1 MRCGT
6 RDRCRQLMGVAKVG
20 LASNSTGEALGQR
33 RACAPGV
40 GLTEPVRAT
49 HPGGG
54 TLPGSRGTP
63 VLLCDGQRGFPG
75 SRTPCCCRSKFGVL
89 VLEVSG
95 CGVGAAGSCPA
106 LRRSQPRIRLPES
119 AP

>member
-6 RDRCRQLMGVAKVG
+6 WDRCRQLMGVAKVG
-20 LASNSTGEALGQR
+20 LASNSTGEAPGQR

-54 TLPGSRGTP
+54 TLSGSSGLRAPLSCCVTGRGAS
-63 VLLCDGQRGFPG
+63 Q
-75 SRTPCCCRSKFGVL
+75 
-89 VLEVSG
+89 
-95 CGVGAAGSCPA
+95 AAGRPA
-106 LRRSQPRIRLPES
+106 AAVASLVCWC
-119 AP
+119 